1 MRGPGAVQALDF
13 FGSRLSLIDSYVR
26 LAYMLRPCICRM
38 SISGIIV
45 TKVAPVPLGA
55 EPVETIVAVLRIFRA
70 QLVELLRCEAC
81 PSCHVLYG
89 LAVVRQQSRSCPP
102 NVEGER
108 GQ

>member
-1 MRGPGAVQALDF
+1 MRSPGAVQAFNF
-13 FGSRLSLIDSYVR
+13 FGSGLSLIDWYVR
-26 LAYMLRPCICRM
+26 LACTLRPCICRL
-38 SISGIIV
+38 SISGLIV
-45 TKVAPVPLGA
+45 TKGAPVPSGA

-108 GQ
+108 G